1 MVGHVSPEA
10 VRGGPI
16 AVVREG
22 ERITIDVEAGTLA
35 VDVPDDELA
44 RRLAGYAPPPPS
56 ATRGVL
62 ARYADHVGSA
72 SEGATLRPG
81 RR

>member
-1 MVGHVSPEA
+1 

-16 AVVREG
+16 AVIREG
-22 ERITIDVEAGTLA
+22 EHVTIDVEAGTLT
-35 VDVPDDELA
+35 VDVPDDDLA
-44 RRLAGYAPPPPS
+44 RRLADYRPPAPT

-62 ARYADHVGSA
+62 ARYADHVDSA
-72 SEGATLRPG
+72 SRGATLRPPM